1 MHSLSSDLLQARSFD
16 RSSKTTIHL
25 TKKANGLG
33 IFNCP
38 FLHPMWK
45 HNFLTQIKVSVISLI
60 LTHIMKIAQKLL
72 LHTMAPF
79 YAFLYFLFL
88 CSHAVSPSNKALRS
102 IKDPTNRNGKKNF
115 SCPNIQAGFRDVPS
129 KQRHTGLLLML
140 SGALSS
146 LSKLVKC
153 LWPIVGHCSNSAM
166 KLTTWVPV
174 VKTSTWH

>member
-16 RSSKTTIHL
+16 SSSKTTIHL
-25 TKKANGLG
+25 TKKANGLS

-38 FLHPMWK
+38 FLHPVWK
-45 HNFLTQIKVSVISLI
+45 HDILTQIKVSVISLI
-60 LTHIMKIAQKLL
+60 LTHIMEITQKLL

-79 YAFLYFLFL
+79 YAFLYCLFL
-88 CSHAVSPSNKALRS
+88 CSHAVNPSNKALRS
-102 IKDPTNRNGKKNF
+102 IKDPTNRNGNKKIPAPT
-115 SCPNIQAGFRDVPS
+115 SRLDSDVPS

-153 LWPIVGHCSNSAM
+153 L
-166 KLTTWVPV
+166 
-174 VKTSTWH
+174 